1 MEMTPSAT
9 ISSSEPVHIFS
20 PATRRHLGVVTPTT
34 GEYVS
39 ETISK
44 AIAAQPAWAARR
56 PGERAA
62 ILEHAAALIDA
73 QGPGWSRLLA
83 EESGK
88 ILAQAQFELQY
99 AAALTRGNAERLK
112 AMGGDLLP
120 TGALE
125 STAGD
130 IAWVRRVP
138 LGVVAAILPFN
149 FPVELFVEKAAAAL
163 AMGNAVI
170 VKPPEQDPLTVI
182 ALSEAFLRA
191 GVPPDVLAVLPGGR
205 ETGVAICSDPRL
217 AAVSLTGSTRAGI
230 EVASIP
236 VLRKLHLELGGNDA
250 AIVCTDADLEL
261 AAAELVFGRTLMNGQ
276 ACASNK
282 RIIVHRSI
290 AGELVERLSAL
301 LARMTVGDPLDPA
314 SSMGP
319 LISEPAAERVG
330 HQVARAIE
338 QGGRLAFGSTRRS
351 GAFFKPCVLADIP
364 RSADV
369 AKDDEIFGPVLTCIP
384 FDTEDEAICIANQS
398 SFGLSG
404 CVFSRDWARA
414 LQLSDRLAC
423 GGVVVNGTGN
433 YRPPF
438 VPFGG
443 VKQSGLGREGLGF
456 TLEEMSQPRYTVLR
470 RIRTSGAAKNP

>member
-1 MEMTPSAT
+1 MTSSTT
-9 ISSSEPVHIFS
+9 ISNWEPLHILS
-20 PATRRHLGVVTPTT
+20 LATRRELGVVPAASA
-34 GEYVS
+34 ELV
-39 ETISK
+39 SK
-44 AIAAQPAWAARR
+44 AVSKALAAQPAWAARR
-56 PGERAA
+56 TGERAE
-62 ILEHAAALIDA
+62 ILERTAAGIDKEA
-73 QGPGWSRLLA
+73 EKWSRLLS

-88 ILAQAQFELQY
+88 ILAQAQFELKL
-99 AAALTRGNAERLK
+99 AAAITRGNAERLRSL
-112 AMGGDLLP
+112 GGVLLP
-120 TGALE
+120 TEALE
-125 STAGD
+125 STTDD
-130 IAWVRRVP
+130 IAWVRRAP
-138 LGVVAAILPFN
+138 LGVVAAVLPFN
-149 FPVELFVEKAAAAL
+149 FPVELFAEKAASAL

-182 ALSEAFLRA
+182 AMREAFVSA

-205 ETGVAICSDPRL
+205 QTGAALCADPRL

-230 EVASIP
+230 EVASVP
-236 VLRKLHLELGGNDA
+236 LLRKLHLELGGNDA
-250 AIVCTDADLEL
+250 AILCHDADLEL
-261 AAAELVFGRTLMNGQ
+261 ALAELVFGRTLMNGQ

-290 AGELVERLSAL
+290 TGELVERLSAL
-301 LARMTVGDPLDPA
+301 LASMQVGDPLDPA
-314 SSMGP
+314 TAIGP
-319 LISEPAAERVG
+319 LISAAAAERVAN
-330 HQVARAIE
+330 QVARAVE
-338 QGGRLAFGSTRRS
+338 QGGRLAWGSASPRD
-351 GAFFKPCVLADIP
+351 AFYSPCILADVP

-369 AKDDEIFGPVLTCIP
+369 ANDDEIFGPVLTCIP
-384 FDTEDEAICIANQS
+384 FDTDDEAISIANQS

-404 CVFSRDWARA
+404 CVFSGDWPRA

-470 RIRTSGAAKNP
+470 RIRSSGAAGNS

>member
-1 MEMTPSAT
+1 MTISAT
-9 ISSSEPVHIFS
+9 ISNPERLHIFS
-20 PATRRHLGVVTPTT
+20 PATHRELGVVPSASASL
-34 GEYVS
+34 VS

-44 AIAAQPAWAARR
+44 AVAAQPAWGERR
-56 PGERAA
+56 TGERAD
-62 ILEHAAALIDA
+62 ILERASALIDGQA
-73 QGPGWSRLLA
+73 SQWSRLLA

-88 ILAQAQFELQY
+88 ILAQAQFELKL
-99 AAALTRGNAERLK
+99 AAAMTRGNAERLR

-125 STAGD
+125 ATADD

-138 LGVVAAILPFN
+138 LGVVAAVLPFN

-170 VKPPEQDPLTVI
+170 VKPPEQDPLTVM
-182 ALSEAFLRA
+182 AVSEAFLNA
-191 GVPPDVLAVLPGGR
+191 GVPPDVLVVLPGGR
-205 ETGVAICSDPRL
+205 QTGAALCADPRL
-217 AAVSLTGSTRAGI
+217 AAVSLTGSTRAGL

-250 AIVCTDADLEL
+250 AIICRDADLDL
-261 AAAELVFGRTLMNGQ
+261 VSPELVFGRALMNGQ
-276 ACASNK
+276 ACAANK

-290 AGELVERLSAL
+290 SDELVGRLSAILAL
-301 LARMTVGDPLDPA
+301 LRVGDPLDPA
-314 SSMGP
+314 SAIGP
-319 LISEPAAERVG
+319 LISVEAATEVG
-330 HQVARAIE
+330 NQVARVID
-338 QGGRLAFGSTRRS
+338 QGGSLASGSATPR
-351 GAFFKPCVLADIP
+351 GAFFDPCVLADVP
-364 RSADV
+364 QSADV
-369 AKDDEIFGPVLTCIP
+369 AKDDEIFGPVFTCIP
-384 FDTEDEAICIANQS
+384 FDTEEEAISIANQS

-404 CVFSRDWARA
+404 CVFSRDWPRA
-414 LQLSDRLAC
+414 LRISERLAC

-433 YRPPF
+433 YRPPI

-470 RIRTSGAAKNP
+470 RIRDSRGIQPQ